1 MWCFLLDVSL
11 QRTKSLLLFSQVK
24 RDHSGV
30 QRTELL
36 PGDRENLA
44 IQTRGGP
51 EKHEVTGWVLVST
64 ESWQQLHS
72 QQWTQEL
79 AHVIGHL
86 PQTISSHFLGASLA
100 WCCRHKRGK

>member
-1 MWCFLLDVSL
+1 MIP
-11 QRTKSLLLFSQVK
+11 QVK

-64 ESWQQLHS
+64 RAGNGSLLRSEHQ
-72 QQWTQEL
+72 
-79 AHVIGHL
+79 GH
-86 PQTISSHFLGASLA
+86 
-100 WCCRHKRGK
+100 GKGS